1 VSPHLCAVIF
11 DLDGTL
17 YVNIELARQ
26 IHQTACQFLARSFGV
41 SAEEADRR
49 IKEAKSE
56 LTRRTGL
63 ESSLSAACLH
73 LSGDLPALHRHF
85 AEEIDPAPF
94 LTSDERVIALV
105 ERLGRDFG
113 LYVYTNNNRPLAER
127 ILDAIGLGN
136 RFQGIFSIED
146 SWRPKPDRT
155 TLEQVLAATGA
166 APAEAL
172 FVGDRYDIDL
182 RLPQSL
188 GSRIY
193 LSQSVDDLL
202 ALERVIRG
210 EAP

>member
-1 VSPHLCAVIF
+1 VSPNLCAVIF

-26 IHQTACQFLARSFGV
+26 IHQTACRFLAGSFGV

-56 LTRRTGL
+56 LARETGL

-85 AEEIDPAPF
+85 AEEIDPAPL
-94 LTSDERVIALV
+94 LTPDERVIALL

-127 ILDAIGLGN
+127 ILAAIGLGN
-136 RFQGIFSIED
+136 HFQGIFSIED

-155 TLEQVLAATGA
+155 ALDQVLTAIGTT
-166 APAEAL
+166 PAETL

-193 LSQSVDDLL
+193 LSRSVDELL
-202 ALERVIRG
+202 ALEQVIR
-210 EAP
+210 EESQ